1 MENKNCAKKSYREM
15 KEEFLSLPK
24 VDGEREGAIDG
35 LDILRRV
42 REEESAEDAS
52 GNPGETKEEK

>member
-1 MENKNCAKKSYREM
+1 M

-52 GNPGETKEEK
+52 GKPGEKEEKK

>member
-1 MENKNCAKKSYREM
+1 MEIKTAQKVVPGNERGISE
-15 KEEFLSLPK
+15 LPK
-24 VDGEREGAIDG
+24 VDGEREGAIDR

-52 GNPGETKEEK
+52 GKPGEKEEKK